1 MREIEKV
8 QNIKK
13 IYRRRKTY
21 RKCLCFS
28 LLLTCMSLFGIWY
41 IYMYQQIPGNI
52 KLKMG
57 EEQVLNIGLPV
68 AGEIVKIE
76 ENAEKIQA
84 VTANGQGKSNIPAGS
99 VYVDFSNTVTMKADK
114 ISNYQMNLKLF
125 GFIPFKQVSIEVIR
139 DMTLTPVGLPIGI
152 YLKTEGV
159 LVIGVGNFLSLDG
172 SDVSPS
178 QYLLKTG
185 DYILEVDHIEV
196 SGKREFIHT
205 IEQSDGNPVVLT
217 VSRNGEEFDVSITP
231 DLNQNGI
238 PKLGIWV
245 RDNAQGIGTMTFVD
259 NEGNFG
265 ALGHGINDID
275 TSIVMNLDSGTLY
288 QTEIIG
294 IKKGTK
300 GEPGEMTGMIEYSDR
315 NILGII
321 NENTVN
327 GIFGTCNERMLSQI
341 ETEPIPIGLKQDV
354 ELGDAQ
360 IICSVDGK
368 PKYYDIKI
376 KELHLEHDNVN
387 KGIVLQVT
395 DPNLIA
401 ITGGIIQG
409 MSGAPIIQNGKLIG
423 AVTHVLVS
431 DSTSG
436 YGIFIENMLKQ

>member
-1 MREIEKV
+1 MREREKI

-13 IYRRRKTY
+13 LYRRRKAY
-21 RKCLCFS
+21 RTWLYFS
-28 LLLTCMSLFGIWY
+28 LFFTFMSLFGIWY
-41 IYMYQQIPGNI
+41 FYMYQQIPGNI
-52 KLKMG
+52 KLKIG

-76 ENAEKIQA
+76 ENSEKIQA
-84 VTANGQGKSNIPAGS
+84 VNASGKSNIPAGS
-99 VYVDFSNTVTMKADK
+99 MYVDFSDTVTMKADTL
-114 ISNYQMNLKLF
+114 SNYQMNLKLF
-125 GFIPFKQVSIEVIR
+125 GFLPFKQVNIEVIR

-159 LVIGVGNFLSLDG
+159 LVIGVGNFLSLNG

-185 DYILEVDHIEV
+185 DYILEVNHTKV
-196 SGKREFIHT
+196 SGKKEFIKT
-205 IEQSDGNPVVLT
+205 IEQSDGMPVVLT
-217 VSRNGEEFDVSITP
+217 VNRNGEEFDVSITP
-231 DLNQNGI
+231 ELNQNGI
-238 PKLGIWV
+238 PKVGIWV
-245 RDNAQGIGTMTFVD
+245 RDNAQGVGTMTFVD
-259 NEGNFG
+259 SEGNFG

-288 QTEIIG
+288 QTEIIS
-294 IKKGTK
+294 IKKGTR

-321 NENTVN
+321 TKNTVN
-327 GIFGTCNERMLSQI
+327 GIYGTCNEKMLSQI
-341 ETEPIPIGLKQDV
+341 ETEPIPIGLKQEV
-354 ELGDAQ
+354 EMGDAQ
-360 IICSVDGK
+360 ILCTVDGK

-387 KGIVLQVT
+387 KGILLQVT

-401 ITGGIIQG
+401 ITGGIVQG
-409 MSGAPIIQNGKLIG
+409 MSGAPIVQNGKLIG
-423 AVTHVLVS
+423 AVTHVLVN

-436 YGIFIENMLKQ
+436 YGIFIENMIQQ